1 MLTVILIAIATTIY
15 MHFGGQ
21 TSVIFTDLLQG
32 FILIFAGMFLFFLG
46 IQYLGDHTAL
56 SGLKSF
62 WMNLSP
68 EQKLPLAHFNHPP
81 DFNFVGIFWQ
91 DGIAGSIGFLFLNQ
105 GLIMRFMA
113 AKSVNE
119 GRKAAAVN
127 VLLVFPISGIVG
139 SNAGWIGRAIFN
151 ALFLLPAYLGSSLQ
165 HSLRPLCP
173 QPTHW

>member
-1 MLTVILIAIATTIY
+1 MEVKKIYPPVTPFLQIKLDQEVVDYLWKIIAIATTIY

-32 FILIFAGMFLFFLG
+32 FILIFAGLLLFFLG
-46 IQYLGDHTAL
+46 IQFLGNQVGINGL
-56 SGLKSF
+56 SAF
-62 WMNLSP
+62 WMNLTP
-68 EQKLPLAHFNHPP
+68 LQKLPLAHFNHPP

-119 GRKAAAVN
+119 GRKAAAIN
-127 VLLVFPISGIVG
+127 VLFVLPIS
-139 SNAGWIGRAIFN
+139 AIHRSRC
-151 ALFLLPAYLGSSLQ
+151 L
-165 HSLRPLCP
+165 
-173 QPTHW
+173 